1 MAKKGSLNARFLCLQ
16 AIIVMMSCVG
26 NSFITPI
33 LQRFGYE
40 PFDIGVT
47 MTCAAITAAVAKPL
61 WGYVNDRFA
70 CAKQLVLAGT
80 SRGCAAYGLL
90 IASGVLRVLATLAVM
105 LLYLT
110 FLCLLGFVD
119 SWAVRLI
126 SDGWT
131 LNYAITRA
139 GGSLS
144 YAFMAAGFGAIMS
157 GYGPAPG
164 LPILLLLFILLAV
177 TVFSLP
183 NPQRTQAAARTVSI
197 RRAVQALGRNRVFVI
212 AVAAYFLC
220 SVTSSAFDSFFSVLV
235 TGLGGTEQQVGVGLF
250 CQAVSEVPVMFLYS
264 ALRRRVRWPAAYF
277 LAAGMAFFGLKT
289 LGLGLAGS
297 FQVVFAVNLLHGLCY
312 ATMTAGCV
320 DFILET
326 VEADYLAT
334 AHLMYSAIGNSLGA
348 VAGNALCGAV
358 AQAIGVQP
366 MMILISAGGFIGCA
380 LILYAMHQKRRAI

>member
-1 MAKKGSLNARFLCLQ
+1 
-16 AIIVMMSCVG
+16 
-26 NSFITPI
+26 
-33 LQRFGYE
+33 FGYE

-80 SRGCAAYGLL
+80 ALGCAAYGLL
-90 IASGVLRVLATLAVM
+90 IASGGQRVLATLAVM

-183 NPQRTQAAARTVSI
+183 NPQRTQA
-197 RRAVQALGRNRVFVI
+197 
-212 AVAAYFLC
+212 
-220 SVTSSAFDSFFSVLV
+220 
-235 TGLGGTEQQVGVGLF
+235 
-250 CQAVSEVPVMFLYS
+250 
-264 ALRRRVRWPAAYF
+264 
-277 LAAGMAFFGLKT
+277 
-289 LGLGLAGS
+289 
-297 FQVVFAVNLLHGLCY
+297 
-312 ATMTAGCV
+312 
-320 DFILET
+320 
-326 VEADYLAT
+326 
-334 AHLMYSAIGNSLGA
+334 
-348 VAGNALCGAV
+348 
-358 AQAIGVQP
+358 
-366 MMILISAGGFIGCA
+366 
-380 LILYAMHQKRRAI
+380 